1 MIKFIVYCDFLNYLY
16 FLLFIGNIIFMYR
29 MVNLKFFELKNEYI
43 NLKILIFD
51 CLIKYLLF
59 DK

>member
-1 MIKFIVYCDFLNYLY
+1 MIRFIVYCDFLNYLY

-29 MVNLKFFELKNEYI
+29 MVNLKFFKLKNEYI

-51 CLIKYLLF
+51 CLI
-59 DK
+59 